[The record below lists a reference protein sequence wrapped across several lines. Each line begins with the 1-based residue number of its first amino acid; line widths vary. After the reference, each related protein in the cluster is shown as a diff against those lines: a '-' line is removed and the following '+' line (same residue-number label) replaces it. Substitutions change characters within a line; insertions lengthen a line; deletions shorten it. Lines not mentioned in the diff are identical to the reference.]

1 MIPSL
6 SSIIAGLKAR
16 FERHL
21 AVRRA
26 IVELRGMDEAGL
38 ADLGIARDQISAYAS
53 GGLPRPE
60 IRRPRPALR
69 VIDGGRMRPA
79 RKSAPARPWP
89 VPAGV

>member
-1 MIPSL
+1 MMSSL
-6 SSIIAGLKAR
+6 LSVIADLRVR

-26 IVELRGMDEAGL
+26 IVELRGMDETGL

-53 GGLPRPE
+53 GGLPRPTML
-60 IRRPRPALR
+60 RPRPALR

-79 RKSAPARPWP
+79 RQSAPTRPWP